1 MSGGTNDKIKASNK
15 QVGKQYNYD
24 RRMHDFTAKTNQLR
38 YEQAVAD
45 TQLQQANYDAQLAAK
60 DAIKVQDYQYQQDLQ
75 QRQFD
80 VDNDA
85 YQQSL
90 DDYDDQV
97 QLNSM
102 SAAIANEAAVRANQ
116 EALISRNFGLEE
128 EGDRYQKNM
137 DALEFQSRRNFSTKR
152 FAEETEKTDRE
163 SLDSKKTFLGV
174 QDAKDQEEIT
184 NQKIYLDDAS
194 NRRQNIFQDQRDKLD
209 ADITYLNTSQLLD
222 AASIRRVY
230 NKEQASNFNER
241 IGLLVKRER
250 ALGKARASGREGL
263 SADRESVDALSE
275 YGRSQAKFVESLVF
289 AADQRDDD
297 LLKSTTTTD
306 YKTSQTGIDLEIN
319 RENRELDTLTK
330 NREISKLDI
339 SSAKL
344 TNALTQ
350 NKAQIDFDKDRV
362 KAQYEKSIRDWD
374 IADREKQNAEYYE
387 KQRNDLAKRR
397 INTTY
402 DSAAAQV
409 NADVEKIKLDEYAAN
424 LSAQGRVLQKPKLPV
439 PLPKPLQTPRTI
451 LPVPQA
457 PFKAPKPIKGALG
470 KTSVWN
476 DVGDVANVGLSI
488 AGLFI

>member
-15 QVGKQYNYD
+15 QVKKQYNYD

-60 DAIKVQDYQYQQDLQ
+60 NAIKVQDYQYQQDLQ

-80 VDNDA
+80 LDNEA

-128 EGDRYQKNM
+128 EEDRYNKNM
-137 DALEFQSRRNFSTKR
+137 EALEFQSRRNFSTKR

-174 QDAKDQEEIT
+174 QEAKDQEEIQ
-184 NQKIYLDDAS
+184 NQQIYLGDAA
-194 NRRQNIFQDQRDKLD
+194 NRRENILYDQRDKLD
-209 ADITYLNTSQLLD
+209 ADITYLNASQLLD

-230 NKEQASNFNER
+230 NKEQSSNFNNR
-241 IGLLVKRER
+241 IDLLVKRER

-263 SADRESVDALSE
+263 SADRQRVDALSE
-275 YGRSQAKFVESLVF
+275 YGRSQAKLVESLVF

-297 LLKSTTTTD
+297 LAKSTTTTN
-306 YKTSQTGIDLEIN
+306 YKTSQAGIDKEIN
-319 RENRELDTLTK
+319 RENRELNNLTK
-330 NREISKLDI
+330 NREIDKLNIQSTKI
-339 SSAKL
+339 S
-344 TNALTQ
+344 NALTQ

-362 KAQYEKSIRDWD
+362 KAQYEKSMRDFS
-374 IADREKQNAEYYE
+374 IADDEKRNQEYYE

-397 INTTY
+397 IKTTY
-402 DSAAAQV
+402 DSAAAQI

-451 LPVPQA
+451 LPMPQA

-476 DVGDVANVGLSI
+476 DVGDIANVGLSI
-488 AGLFI
+488 AGLFT

>member
-15 QVGKQYNYD
+15 QVKKQYNYD

-60 DAIKVQDYQYQQDLQ
+60 NALKIQDYEYQQDLQ
-75 QRQFD
+75 QRQYD

-85 YQQSL
+85 YEQSL
-90 DDYDDQV
+90 DDYDNQV

-128 EGDRYQKNM
+128 EEDRYNKNM
-137 DALEFQSRRNFSTKR
+137 EALEFQSRRNFSTKR

-174 QDAKDQEEIT
+174 QEAKDQEEIL
-184 NQKIYLDDAS
+184 NQQIYLGDAA
-194 NRRQNIFQDQRDKLD
+194 NRRENILYDQRDKLD
-209 ADITYLNTSQLLD
+209 ADITYLNASQLLD

-230 NKEQASNFNER
+230 NKEQSSNFNKR
-241 IGLLVKRER
+241 IDLLVKRER

-263 SADRESVDALSE
+263 SADRQRVDALSE
-275 YGRSQAKFVESLVF
+275 YGRSQAKLVESLVF

-297 LLKSTTTTD
+297 LAKSTTTTN
-306 YKTSQTGIDLEIN
+306 YKTSQAGIDKEIN
-319 RENRELDTLTK
+319 RENRELNNLTK
-330 NREISKLDI
+330 NREIDKLNIQSTKI
-339 SSAKL
+339 S
-344 TNALTQ
+344 NALTQ
-350 NKAQIDFDKDRV
+350 NKAQIDFEKDRV
-362 KAQYEKSIRDWD
+362 KAQYEKSMRDFS
-374 IADREKQNAEYYE
+374 IADDEKRNQEYYE

-397 INTTY
+397 IKTTY
-402 DSAAAQV
+402 DSAAAQI

-451 LPVPQA
+451 LPMPQA

-476 DVGDVANVGLSI
+476 DVGDIANVGLSI
-488 AGLFI
+488 AGLFT

>member
-15 QVGKQYNYD
+15 QVQKQYNYD

-60 DAIKVQDYQYQQDLQ
+60 NAIKVQDYQYQQDLQ

-80 VDNDA
+80 VDNEA

-116 EALISRNFGLEE
+116 EALISRDFGLEE
-128 EGDRYQKNM
+128 EEDRFQKNI
-137 DALEFQSRRNFSTKR
+137 DALGFQGERNSSTKR

-163 SLDSKKTFLGV
+163 SLDSKKTFLGI
-174 QDAKDQEEIT
+174 QEAKDQEEIT

-194 NRRQNIFQDQRDKLD
+194 NRRQNILQDQRDKLN

-222 AASIRRVY
+222 AASIQRVY
-230 NKEQASNFNER
+230 DKQQASNFNER

-250 ALGKARASGREGL
+250 ALGQARASGREGL
-263 SADRESVDALSE
+263 SADRQRVDALSE
-275 YGRSQAKFVESLVF
+275 YGRSQAKLVESLVF

-319 RENRELDTLTK
+319 RENRELDNLTK

-350 NKAQIDFDKDRV
+350 NKAQIDFEKDRV
-362 KAQYEKSIRDWD
+362 KAQYEKSMRDFD

-409 NADVEKIKLDEYAAN
+409 NADIEKIKLDEYAAN